1 MLASLAGAD
10 FGVAWARASEAVA
23 RASAA
28 EIEAARKSCADLLGE
43 SAIGDM
49 GDLRWIQ
56 AGK

>member
-1 MLASLAGAD
+1 MLASLAVADLGA
-10 FGVAWARASEAVA
+10 AWALAKVA
-23 RASAA
+23 AAKTIAA

-49 GDLRWIQ
+49 GDLRRIQ